1 MSVVDQNGSYF
12 NQAKQT
18 IKKLLGNLEEG
29 DEAGLILSSG
39 NSDTEISMTTNISLI
54 NEHLKDIKISS
65 GSKTINSVLIKA
77 SGIISKSENFNREI
91 YLLTDFQKSRLAIEE
106 NITNLSQILNERV
119 KLYSF
124 DYSDREVYNIGID
137 KLEVKTKIF
146 EKYKPLILEATV
158 TNYSEQTV
166 KNLVVSLF
174 VGGKRSTQKSVDLAP
189 QDSRIVFLEGLA
201 ERVGYT
207 DLVVEIEND
216 EIIEDNRRFT
226 SIFIP
231 DKLSVLLL
239 YENLKDLRFI
249 QLALLSGKTDENLEL
264 IAKPLSKIKSLKLNS
279 YNVIIIVSNNINTGS
294 DDLRNYLSNGGGLIV
309 FPSSDPDLPEF
320 ENTLKSL
327 TLPPPRDIIIDL
339 DETNRS
345 INFEKIDN
353 EHPLLQNIF
362 RDDQKKEFESPVIQN
377 YYKIFSM
384 GKGRNIITLI
394 DGSSFLS
401 EYNIE
406 NGKVCVFNVSP
417 VLEWS
422 DFPIK
427 SIFAPLIYKSVF
439 YLSTKDRSESEYAA
453 GESLNINI
461 VAKTIPLIK
470 IVRPDQSEDLINFNG
485 IDNEF
490 LSYSKTFISGNYKI
504 FSGDNLL
511 ETISVNTNPLESN
524 LDFISDEQFDE
535 YLDKV
540 NFKGSHIRISKGE
553 DPVTLIL
560 QARFGS
566 ELWRYFLLA
575 AFVLALL
582 EMTIARSARKEL
594 VEINK

>member
-1 MSVVDQNGSYF
+1 
-12 NQAKQT
+12 
-18 IKKLLGNLEEG
+18 
-29 DEAGLILSSG
+29 
-39 NSDTEISMTTNISLI
+39 
-54 NEHLKDIKISS
+54 
-65 GSKTINSVLIKA
+65 
-77 SGIISKSENFNREI
+77 
-91 YLLTDFQKSRLAIEE
+91 
-106 NITNLSQILNERV
+106 
-119 KLYSF
+119 
-124 DYSDREVYNIGID
+124 
-137 KLEVKTKIF
+137 
-146 EKYKPLILEATV
+146 
-158 TNYSEQTV
+158 
-166 KNLVVSLF
+166 
-174 VGGKRSTQKSVDLAP
+174 
-189 QDSRIVFLEGLA
+189 
-201 ERVGYT
+201 
-207 DLVVEIEND
+207 
-216 EIIEDNRRFT
+216 
-226 SIFIP
+226 
-231 DKLSVLLL
+231 
-239 YENLKDLRFI
+239 
-249 QLALLSGKTDENLEL
+249 
-264 IAKPLSKIKSLKLNS
+264 
-279 YNVIIIVSNNINTGS
+279 
-294 DDLRNYLSNGGGLIV
+294 
-309 FPSSDPDLPEF
+309 
-320 ENTLKSL
+320 
-327 TLPPPRDIIIDL
+327 
-339 DETNRS
+339 
-345 INFEKIDN
+345 
-353 EHPLLQNIF
+353 
-362 RDDQKKEFESPVIQN
+362 
-377 YYKIFSM
+377 
-384 GKGRNIITLI
+384 
-394 DGSSFLS
+394 
-401 EYNIE
+401 
-406 NGKVCVFNVSP
+406 
-417 VLEWS
+417 LEWS